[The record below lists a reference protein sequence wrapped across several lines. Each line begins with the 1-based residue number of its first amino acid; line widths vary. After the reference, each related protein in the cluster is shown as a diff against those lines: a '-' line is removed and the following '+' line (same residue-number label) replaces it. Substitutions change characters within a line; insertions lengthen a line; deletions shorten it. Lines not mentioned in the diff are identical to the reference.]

1 MPAGIYG
8 RVTYNGTA
16 TPGIELNLRFYN
28 GASWSTAAT
37 TTTSSSGNYRFANV
51 PSLGAGQVYYV
62 RYGPN
67 NTAPWYLFA
76 WYGPDITSYTAGT
89 SVHGGDFEIVNVNL
103 QSPAHGATLPLP
115 VTFTWTRRSIGTDTY
130 RWVLFDPN
138 NPDTSWI
145 TGDLG
150 YVDSFTLRNLPSGA
164 EYGKQ
169 YGWYGWYVQVY
180 NGPDSFGVS
189 YYYRSITFS
198 VSASVPSSETIL
210 IPLLANKDYALPNAQ
225 ITPVP

>member
-1 MPAGIYG
+1 MPAGVYG
-8 RVTYNGTA
+8 RVTYNGTGA
-16 TPGIELNLRFYN
+16 RFIELNLRFYN

-37 TTTSSSGNYRFANV
+37 MTTDSNGNYQFANV
-51 PSLGAGQVYYV
+51 PSLGVGQVYYV

-67 NTAPWYLFA
+67 NTESWYLFA
-76 WYGPDITSYTAGT
+76 WYGPHITSYTAGT
-89 SVHGGDFEIVNVNL
+89 SVHGGNFDIVNVNL
-103 QSPAHGATLPLP
+103 QSPAHRTTLPLP
-115 VTFTWTRRSIGTDTY
+115 VNFTWTKRSIGTDIY
-130 RWVLFDPN
+130 RWILFDPS

-169 YGWYGWYVQVY
+169 YGWYVQVY

-189 YYYRSITFS
+189 YYYSSITFS
-198 VSASVPSSETIL
+198 VSASVPSDGTVLTPSVVS
-210 IPLLANKDYALPNAQ
+210 KDYAPPSMQATLAP
-225 ITPVP
+225 